1 MRKILTGVLLLTFSI
16 YLPLF
21 AEVTVLLDNEQI
33 QEYRGKVGKWMKVT
47 TKNQLDTTIERI
59 STNLSEIMRVNGAKN
74 FRGLIGTFSFFP
86 YSEKCFSEIETNGI
100 KRESITCKEDQ
111 FIWPVSGV
119 TLLTS
124 VFGIRWGELHEGLDM
139 PSPRGTIVRAAKS
152 GKVIS
157 VGYAGGYGREIR
169 IEHRNNFI
177 TRYAHNSVNYVKEGD
192 FVKQGQIIG
201 LVGSS
206 GNSTGSHL
214 HFEIRSNGIPLD
226 PLDLLPE
233 NNMLHVKKS
242 RLKNWR

>member
-1 MRKILTGVLLLTFSI
+1 MKKTFTSVLVLTLT
-16 YLPLF
+16 LCVPLF
-21 AEVTVLLDNEQI
+21 AEVSVLLDNEQI
-33 QEYRGKVGKWMKVT
+33 QEYRGKVGKWMKVN
-47 TKNQLDTTIERI
+47 TKNQLDQTISRI
-59 STNLSEIMRVNGAKN
+59 STNLSEVMRVNGTRN
-74 FRGLIGTFSFFP
+74 YRGLIGAYSFFP
-86 YSEKCFSEIETNGI
+86 YSEQCCRDLEANGI
-100 KRESITCKEDQ
+100 KREEIRCKEDQ
-111 FIWPVSGV
+111 FIWPVKGI

-124 VFGIRWGELHEGLDM
+124 VFGIRWGQLHEGLDM

-233 NNMLHVKKS
+233 NNMLHVNKS